1 MRSAEPDDDD
11 VPVRTRRWCTTAMIP
26 SAMIMCLA
34 QISFR
39 AQPYLD
45 GDDGDPFYAWL
56 MLGAF
61 LAFAW
66 PFLLRRRDQHPES
79 TFWILLAVTLVFP
92 YDPTLMLM
100 ALTALIARRGT
111 TRTRPAIVAAL
122 ATSLWAQLRDALQP
136 AESSLWHEI
145 FSDPAVPDDV
155 PGVPMR
161 MLAGERTIV
170 ITAAIAA
177 LLGVAI
183 AVASGLVIRSHAR
196 ARQSDAKAQ
205 AATRRA
211 EHLRHDLD
219 SQQLADAIAAE
230 AHDTLAHSLSLIAL
244 NASALQAEADRL
256 AASPDLSNQSGV
268 AADGGENRRRAE
280 AVALKADEIR
290 RQSAGALD
298 EAHAIIDMLR
308 HPQQAWEQLAAGDD
322 ETSLTRES
330 LGALVEDARQAGM
343 ALDTWID
350 IRQLG
355 ELDERIGKAA
365 YRTVQ
370 EALTNA
376 RRHAPGAP
384 VSLQVDAGP
393 ESGVHI
399 HASNPTTGA
408 ASANVDAA
416 DTPVS
421 PMPADRGRADA
432 RIGTGLPGLAA
443 RVGQVGGACR
453 YGTDRR
459 HVFHLDV
466 TLPWTTSDGSGTS
479 GTPGYRSYEVPS
491 SACYAP
497 LQ

>member
-1 MRSAEPDDDD
+1 
-11 VPVRTRRWCTTAMIP
+11 MIP
-26 SAMIMCLA
+26 SAMFMCLA

-39 AQPYLD
+39 AQPYLER
-45 GDDGDPFYAWL
+45 DDGDPFYAWL
-56 MLGAF
+56 LLGTF
-61 LAFAW
+61 LAFVW
-66 PFLLRRRDQHPES
+66 PFLLLRRDRHPES
-79 TFWILLAVTLVFP
+79 TFWITLAVTLAFP

-100 ALTALIARRGT
+100 ALTALIARRRGAS
-111 TRTRPAIVAAL
+111 RTMPAIVAAL

-145 FSDPAVPDDV
+145 FSDPAVPDDL

-161 MLAGERTIV
+161 MLASERTIV
-170 ITAAIAA
+170 VTA
-177 LLGVAI
+177 LLTALFGM
-183 AVASGLVIRSHAR
+183 AVAVVSGLVIRSHAHV
-196 ARQSDAKAQ
+196 RQSVAKAE

-211 EHLRHDLD
+211 ESLRHDLD

-256 AASPDLSNQSGV
+256 SGPSG
-268 AADGGENRRRAE
+268 ADAGGEEDRRRAE

-308 HPQQAWEQLAAGDD
+308 HPQRAWEQLAAGDD

-384 VSLQVDAGP
+384 VSLEVDAGP

-399 HASNPTTGA
+399 HASNPTSVSSSTPAGLDATTVSAAPGGPTGP
-408 ASANVDAA
+408 A
-416 DTPVS
+416 DT
-421 PMPADRGRADA
+421 
-432 RIGTGLPGLAA
+432 RIGAGLPGLAA
-443 RVGQVGGACR
+443 RVGQIGGECR

-466 TLPWTTSDGSGTS
+466 TLPWTATDGSGVSAPAASYGAYESPAPS
-479 GTPGYRSYEVPS
+479 GRDAPGYRSYEVPP
-491 SACYAP
+491 SARYAP
-497 LQ
+497 LQWDA